1 MGRQVN
7 IEQEILAIAA
17 KKMAEQ
23 IDIDVLKSLGVYKD
37 LDLACS
43 TGTIYGLRYYTVEPK
58 NLEWQETRAMW
69 EDMMLWCRNQFGET
83 GSLWR
88 ETKNLTPEPNQRW
101 YANDRKFWF
110 RDEADRTM
118 FILRWS

>member
-1 MGRQVN
+1 MN
-7 IEQEILAIAA
+7 IEQEILAIAGKEMA
-17 KKMAEQ
+17 KQ
-23 IDIDVLKSLGVYKD
+23 IDIDVLKSLGVYKNVE
-37 LDLACS
+37 LDCS
-43 TGTIYGLRYYTVEPK
+43 TGTIYGLRYYTVEPR
-58 NLEWQETRAMW
+58 NLEWQVRSQRQAMW
-69 EDMMLWCRNQFGET
+69 EDMMLWCQGQFGET

-118 FILRWS
+118 FLLRWS

>member
-1 MGRQVN
+1 MN
-7 IEQEILAIAA
+7 IEQEILAIAG
-17 KKMAEQ
+17 KKMADQ
-23 IDIDVLKSLGVYKD
+23 IDIDVLKMLGVYRD
-37 LDLACS
+37 VELACS

-58 NLEWQETRAMW
+58 NLEWQDSRAMW
-69 EDMMLWCRNQFGET
+69 EDMMLWCVNQFGET
-83 GSLWR
+83 GSLWK

-101 YANDRKFWF
+101 YANNRKFWF

>member
-1 MGRQVN
+1 MN
-7 IEQEILAIAA
+7 IEQEILAIAS
-17 KKMAEQ
+17 KKIAEQ
-23 IDIDVLKSLGVYKD
+23 IDIDVLKALGVYKD
-37 LDLACS
+37 VELDCS
-43 TGTIYGLRYYTVEPK
+43 IGTIYGLRYYTVEPK

-69 EDMMLWCRNQFGET
+69 EDMMLWCQSQFGET

-118 FILRWS
+118 FLLRWS